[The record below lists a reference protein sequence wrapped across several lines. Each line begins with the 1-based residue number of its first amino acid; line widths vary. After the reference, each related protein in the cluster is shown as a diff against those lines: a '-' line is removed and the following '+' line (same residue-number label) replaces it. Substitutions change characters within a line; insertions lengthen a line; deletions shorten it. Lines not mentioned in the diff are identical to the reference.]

1 MESMD
6 IYRILEH
13 LPHRYPFLLVDR
25 VLEVEPGRYLKAVK
39 NVSYNE
45 PYFVGHFPDRA
56 IMPGVMIVE
65 ALAQAAA
72 ILGVVTLQEEPD
84 DGIYPLLAGVDNFR
98 FKRQVIPGDQLILE
112 AECLKTKR
120 GIWRFE
126 VQALVDGK
134 KVTSGEILCAEG
146 RVE

>member
-1 MESMD
+1 LERMD
-6 IYRILEH
+6 IYQILEH

-39 NVSYNE
+39 NVTFNE
-45 PYFVGHFPDRA
+45 PYFVGHFPSRA

-72 ILGVVTLQEEPD
+72 ILGVLTLEEQPGED
-84 DGIYPLLAGVDNFR
+84 LYPLLAGVDGFR
-98 FKRQVIPGDQLILE
+98 FKRQVIPGDQLLLE
-112 AECLKTKR
+112 AECQKNKR

-126 VQALVDGK
+126 VLASVEGK

-146 RVE
+146 RAE

>member
-1 MESMD
+1 MASMD
-6 IYRILEH
+6 IYRILEQ

-25 VLEVEPGRYLKAVK
+25 VLEFEPGRYLKAIK

-72 ILGVVTLQEEPD
+72 ILGVVTLEEQPGD
-84 DGIYPLLAGVDNFR
+84 DVYPLLAGVDNFR
-98 FKRQVIPGDQLILE
+98 FKRQVIPGDQLLLE
-112 AECLKTKR
+112 AECLRNKR

-126 VQALVDGK
+126 VQASVEGK

-146 RVE
+146 RGE